1 MNQSQYNQ
9 LFSFIWNIATDVLV
23 YAFEKGE
30 YKKII
35 MPMMVLRRIDVLL
48 EISGNLGNS
57 QDIIYPIDKLMP
69 MR

>member
-1 MNQSQYNQ
+1 MNTTNYNK

-35 MPMMVLRRIDVLL
+35 LPMMVLRRIDVLL
-48 EISGNLGNS
+48 EPTKKKTLEMKEALNVAHINN
-57 QDIIYPIDKLMP
+57 Q
-69 MR
+69 